1 MPTIIGQEV
10 SPGFIGTPRRMSTED
25 LSLWHRFMA
34 LNLVHPVRLL
44 FDVGVGVG
52 KSEDPA
58 IPEDQRQYWLE
69 QTQRRMD
76 ALIIE
81 RDRQIILELRAR
93 ALANA
98 LGRLLVYRDLYA
110 QDPLSPL
117 PVEVWIA
124 TDTTDPEL
132 ARFFA
137 QHNVRWITV

>member
-10 SPGFIGTPRRMSTED
+10 QPDFAGTPRRMSTED
-25 LSLWHRFMA
+25 LTLWHRFKA
-34 LNLVHPVRLL
+34 KDLIHPVRLL

-58 IPEDQRQYWLE
+58 IPPDWKQMWLE
-69 QTQRRMD
+69 QTQRRLD
-76 ALIIE
+76 ALVIE
-81 RDRQIILELRAR
+81 EKRQIILELRAR

-98 LGRLLVYRDLYA
+98 LGRLLVYRQLYA
-110 QDPLSPL
+110 LDPLSPL

-132 ARFFA
+132 SALFA
-137 QHNVRWITV
+137 EHGIRWITV